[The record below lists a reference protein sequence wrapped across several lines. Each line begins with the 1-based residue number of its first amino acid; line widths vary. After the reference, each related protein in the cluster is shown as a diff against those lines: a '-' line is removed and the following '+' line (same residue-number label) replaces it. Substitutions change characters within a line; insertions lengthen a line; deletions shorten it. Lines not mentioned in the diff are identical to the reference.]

1 MQLLKDL
8 GKHSVS
14 VHILLLAV
22 ASFVSGCA
30 TIGPDSIP
38 RDRFDYNTA
47 ISDSWKEQTLLNIV
61 KLRYSDMPLFV
72 EVASVVSGYT
82 MQSSVNIAGT
92 ATNLPGGGGDLASAG
107 VSGTYT
113 DRPTITYAPITG
125 KTFNR
130 NFLKPLPPESVMFLL
145 QSGWPIDLILPLTID
160 SINGLRGRVAGGAA
174 QYTGDEEFYRVVQ
187 LFREMQKSG
196 TVGMQIRKGDNEQ
209 DTTVLFFYK
218 DKLSP
223 ELKALLAELGKL
235 LDLDINAPELK
246 VSYGLLP
253 KEKNEL
259 ALRTRSILQ
268 IMVALAADVQVPQ
281 AHVTDGRTI
290 TTLRIAEEK
299 VSQENNEI
307 LIDIKYSE
315 EKPEYA
321 FSAVHYKEYWFYID
335 DRDFASKRAFA
346 FLMILFSLTETGGD
360 ELLPVVT
367 IPAG

>member
-1 MQLLKDL
+1 MYLLKDF
-8 GKHSVS
+8 GKHSAS
-14 VHILLLAV
+14 VQIVLLAL
-22 ASFVSGCA
+22 ALFMSGCT

-61 KLRYSDMPLFV
+61 KIRYSDMPLFV

-92 ATNLPGGGGDLASAG
+92 ATNLPGGGGDLASLGA
-107 VSGTYT
+107 SGTYT

-130 NFLKPLPPESVMFLL
+130 NFMKPLPPEAVMFLM
-145 QSGWPIDLILPLTID
+145 QSGWAIDMIFPLTID
-160 SINGLRGRVAGGAA
+160 SINGLRGRVSGGAA
-174 QYTGDEEFYRVVQ
+174 QYTGDEEYYRVVQ
-187 LFREMQKSG
+187 IFRVMQKSG
-196 TVGMQIRKGDNEQ
+196 TVGMLIRKGNNEQ
-209 DTTVLFFYK
+209 DTTVLFIYR

-223 ELKALLAELGKL
+223 ELKALLAELGEL
-235 LDLDINAPELK
+235 LGLDMNAPELK

-253 KEKNEL
+253 KGNDEV

-268 IMVALAADVQVPQ
+268 IMIALAADVQVPE
-281 AHVTDGRTI
+281 AHVSDGRTI
-290 TTLRIAEEK
+290 ATLRNSNESK
-299 VSQENNEI
+299 ENHAP

-321 FSAVHYKEYWFYID
+321 FSAVRYKEYWFYID
-335 DRDFASKRAFA
+335 DRDFDSKRAFA
-346 FLMILFSLTETGGD
+346 FLMILFSLTETGGGD
-360 ELLPVVT
+360 LLPVVT